1 MTLRDRKV
9 LEEVETEQGPPGPPR
24 RRSFLTA
31 YGPPTPVCA
40 AIFVLCVLVYLADL
54 ALAPSANVGPLARQG
69 LLFGPFVTSGQW
81 WRTLTTVF
89 VHGGLL
95 HIGFNMMVVISIGF
109 VFERAIGPWR
119 MLVIS
124 IVGALGAS
132 AFALHFNYAVPTVG
146 ASGMILGWVGAML
159 PIANRRFRSN
169 LWVWLIEIAVISIL
183 PGVSWAAHLGGFLA
197 GLPCGFALREGKR
210 FWWIAPFLV
219 IGAAMLV
226 YAAGSHPPPSV
237 GPAFQM

>member
-9 LEEVETEQGPPGPPR
+9 LEEVEPEAGPPGPQR
-24 RRSFLTA
+24 RRTFLSA
-31 YGPPTPVCA
+31 YGPPTPVCG
-40 AIFVLCVLVYLADL
+40 AIFVLCAIVYLADL
-54 ALAPSANVGPLARQG
+54 ALAQNAAVGPLAGMG
-69 LLFGPFVTSGQW
+69 LLYGPAVTAGQW
-81 WRTLTTVF
+81 WRTLTNVF

-109 VFERAIGPWR
+109 VFERAIGSLR

-132 AFALHFNYAVPTVG
+132 AFALHFNYAIPTVG

-159 PIANRRFRSN
+159 PIANRQFRSN

-183 PGVSWAAHLGGFLA
+183 PGVSWAAHLGGFLV

-210 FWWIAPFLV
+210 FWLIAPLLV
-219 IGAAMLV
+219 LGAAMLV

-237 GPAFQM
+237 GPAFPL